1 MNKCRHF
8 KRIFNNILR
17 QEIKGYDP
25 KAFSAWGG
33 TFQIGDTTKEDQK
46 ERFL

>member
-1 MNKCRHF
+1 MTLK
-8 KRIFNNILR
+8 

-25 KAFSAWGG
+25 KAFSEWGG